1 MAVSCAGAGPNLA
14 TGEVLVPATEVTAH
28 LPSGLKWKK
37 ENVAREEEKKFSK
50 ERRQSQAKGK
60 NELLWEY

>member
-1 MAVSCAGAGPNLA
+1 MNILPWEGDLAVSCAGAGPNLA

-37 ENVAREEEKKFSK
+37 ENVAREEEKKIL
-50 ERRQSQAKGK
+50 KG
-60 NELLWEY
+60 EEAV

>member
-1 MAVSCAGAGPNLA
+1 MNILPWEGDLAASRKEAGSSLA

-37 ENVAREEEKKFSK
+37 ENIAREEK
-50 ERRQSQAKGK
+50 
-60 NELLWEY
+60 

>member
-1 MAVSCAGAGPNLA
+1 MNILPWEGDLAVSCAGAGPSLA

-37 ENVAREEEKKFSK
+37 ENVAREEEKKIL
-50 ERRQSQAKGK
+50 KG
-60 NELLWEY
+60 EEAV